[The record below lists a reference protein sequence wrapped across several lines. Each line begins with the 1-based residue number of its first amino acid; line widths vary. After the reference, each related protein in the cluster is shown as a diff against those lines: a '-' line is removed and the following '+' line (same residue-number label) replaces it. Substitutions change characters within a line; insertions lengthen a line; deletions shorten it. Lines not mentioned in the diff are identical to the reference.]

1 MYCHEKG
8 CRLHDFG
15 CFSGPLP
22 DLLYHGGNYV
32 GLGNILNILFPDEGR
47 DNASVKWD
55 TITITVDCSSS
66 ISD

>member
-15 CFSGPLP
+15 RFSALCLTSCTMGESIFKS
-22 DLLYHGGNYV
+22 
-32 GLGNILNILFPDEGR
+32 LGWIESEGR
-47 DNASVKWD
+47 DNAPVKWD
-55 TITITVDCSSS
+55 TITITVDRSSS